1 MPADILRGRVDALI
15 ATALEDE
22 LEVVLALGEGGRD
35 GWEEAR
41 DRGGFPYHLR
51 EIPNDRGQPLR
62 VAAAWSGRM
71 GESAAAARSQAL
83 IDALDPGCL
92 AVCGVCAGKRGEV
105 SLGDLILADRVYVCG
120 EGDPG
125 DARGEGAGGTFHEIG
140 TYDLEKTWGLDVV
153 RFVVEFERTTA
164 LARERPPSRLSQ
176 AWWLRHAL
184 YASQLE
190 GGPPPVA
197 HPERARR
204 CPGWAERIGELE
216 AQGALRIGDGGL
228 ELTEAGIAQVRRDRV
243 VHPDGPPPA
252 RPLRVHIGP
261 IAAGKAAQEDPGL
274 LERLRSSGRRV
285 LGAELESA
293 AIAHVA
299 ERLGRRSIIAK
310 AVSDHGDR
318 DRDDSVRAFACR
330 ASAELLVAFLRRYL
344 HPGRAERADLA
355 ERGGRLRRFPARARG
370 GRADQHGDD
379 ILLPGE
385 GRSDDF
391 LSRVERVCR
400 LREPEGVE
408 IEWFDAPLPFGC
420 YLRVSVNEGGIV
432 RIAPLA
438 ALESGI
444 STEAVTLFL
453 DTIDASYRRDD
464 PGLVSTLVY
473 GGEPAPEELVRYAGA
488 RRVRLVRFLEYQ
500 GLIDFRGYLSWQNA
514 RLERDPT
521 YPPGLYVDQR
531 IAITVGQEEAL
542 RERALD
548 AFAELLDSE
557 HSRFVLVL
565 GDFGTGKTFLLHE
578 LARRMGK
585 AGGPLTPVLIEM
597 RALEKARDLNA
608 LVAQHLALAGMG
620 KIDLPAFR
628 HMLAEGRIA
637 LLFDGFDEL
646 AFRVTY
652 DRAVEHFDTLIQAA
666 QGKAAKVVVTSRS
679 QHFISEQQVRSALAE
694 KAALLPGYRLA
705 RLLPFTEPQ
714 IRRFLVNRLG
724 DEEAAGA
731 RMQLLADV
739 RDLLGLSAN
748 PRMLGFIT
756 EIEEA
761 QLRQAKAGDGEITSA
776 GLYKLLLDRWLVWEY
791 ERAHPKGAQPGL
803 SVAQRWRAVT
813 ELALRLWHRTEQ
825 SVNVRELPADLIAAL
840 QALGRHELEVGVT
853 AHQIGSGTL
862 LVWDDQE
869 NFRFIHQSVLEW
881 LVAREA
887 ADEVRRAGEAAALA
901 QREVSDLMADF
912 FGALAGRAAAERWVR
927 SALGGAWGAVAAA
940 NALRIDG
947 RMGLG
952 VRERMNLAGADLRGQ
967 DLSGKDLSG
976 CDLRGADLR
985 EAKLVG
991 ANLSGARM
999 AGALLDG
1006 ADLTGA
1012 KLCGADLSGATAVR
1026 ARLVGADL
1034 TVAKLA
1040 SVKLRGAKLVGARG
1054 ARFDACDTFGAA
1066 MPETVRVE
1074 PAWSQVGQCKAVA
1087 ISPDGELLASG
1098 YPSGITLW
1106 DMATHSALRMVKG
1119 HSDKVTSVA
1128 FSPDGTLLASGSE
1141 DHTVRLWDVSTGNVL
1156 CVLKGHV
1163 DHVTSVAFSPD
1174 GEMLAS
1180 GSLDRSIRLWQVAT
1194 CREFRM
1200 LEGHAKG
1207 VTAVAF
1213 GLRCERLASGSH
1225 DGTVR
1230 LWDVSTGNTLR
1241 VLEGHST
1248 PVISVAASPDG
1259 EMLASGSMGC
1269 SVRLWKASTG
1279 ERLQLILDYGSRVNS
1294 VAFSPDG
1301 AMLAASSNDGT
1312 VQISEVSSGSKLFTA
1327 HLDRPVSSVAFSS
1340 DGSTLASG
1348 SDDGAVRLW
1357 QASTGYALRTLEGHS
1372 SPLARMALRRDGAMV
1387 AFSSHISGIQL
1398 WDTSGEY
1405 ALLSLKEAG
1414 ACTSMVFSA
1423 DGRTLAFTASDGTVQ
1438 LWQPPTGRVRRL
1450 EEHYHH
1456 SQCIDFSPDGT
1467 MLVSGC
1473 TDRTVRI
1480 LDAATG
1486 ALLQV
1491 LVGHGDAVRSV
1502 TFSSGG
1508 TILASGSIDQ
1518 TVRIW
1523 PVTGDGEVEV
1533 LEGHRQSVT
1542 SVAFSPNGRVLAS
1555 GSYDNS
1561 VRIWDVASG
1570 ETVLIL
1576 RGHSDAIMSVAFS
1589 PEGRLLASGS
1599 HDSSVRLW
1607 DVASGEIVRILRGHS
1622 GPIITVA
1629 FTPDGDTLVSSSIDS
1644 TIRFWD
1650 VRTGAC
1656 LAVLLKLPEGWVAFR
1671 TDGRYKLGGNVAGGF
1686 WHAANLCRFEP
1697 GELDAL
1703 IPGLRIPD
1711 DEPLLPT
1718 PPALPTSPFRDSL
1731 ATTGPIRL
1739 FFSYSHKDEALRD
1752 ALEAHLALLKREGLL
1767 QSWHDR
1773 RIAAGDAWAGQIDK
1787 HLHEAD
1793 VILLLVSADFLASD
1807 YCFDREMKRALER
1820 HDAGEARVIPVILR
1834 QTDWH
1839 GAPFARLQALP
1850 KGGKPVTSWQNQ
1862 DEAWTEVAKGIRRAV
1877 EALRG
1882 GSG

>member
-22 LEVVLALGEGGRD
+22 LEAVLALGEGDRD
-35 GWEEAR
+35 GWQEAR

-51 EIPNDRGQPLR
+51 EIPNDRGEPLR
-62 VAAAWSGRM
+62 VAAAWTGRT
-71 GESAAAARSQAL
+71 GESAAAARAQAL
-83 IDALDPGCL
+83 VDALDPGCL
-92 AVCGVCAGKRGEV
+92 AVCGVCAGRRGEV
-105 SLGDLILADRVYVCG
+105 SLGDLILADRVYVCDEG
-120 EGDPG
+120 ERG
-125 DARGEGAGGTFHEIG
+125 DARGEGAGGTLREIG

-153 RFVVEFERTTA
+153 RFVTEFERATA
-164 LARERPPSRLSQ
+164 LAHERPPSRLSQ

-216 AQGALRIGDGGL
+216 AQGVLRIGDGGL
-228 ELTEAGIAQVRRDRV
+228 ELTEVGIAQVRRDRV

-261 IAAGKAAQEDPGL
+261 IATARAAPDDPRL
-274 LERLRSSGRRV
+274 LERLRSSGRKV
-285 LGAELESA
+285 LGVELASA
-293 AIAHVA
+293 AIGHVA
-299 ERLGRRSIIAK
+299 ARLGRRSIVAK

-318 DRDDSVRAFACR
+318 DRDDDVHAFACR

-344 HPGRAERADLA
+344 HPGRAEHA
-355 ERGGRLRRFPARARG
+355 ELTERSGRMRRFPARARG
-370 GRADQHGDD
+370 GRVDQHGDD

-432 RIAPLA
+432 RMEPLA

-453 DTIDASYRRDD
+453 DTIDASYRHQD
-464 PGLVSTLVY
+464 PLLVSTLVY

-514 RLERDPT
+514 RLERDLT
-521 YPPGLYVDQR
+521 YPPALYVDQR
-531 IAITVGQEEAL
+531 IAITVGQEEAP

-608 LVAQHLALAGMG
+608 LIAQHLALAGMG

-628 HMLAEGRIA
+628 HMLAEGRVA

-724 DEEAAGA
+724 GEEAAGA

-748 PRMLGFIT
+748 PRMLGFIA

-813 ELALRLWHRTEQ
+813 ELALRLWRRTEQ

-840 QALGRHELEVGVT
+840 QALGKHELDVGVT

-912 FGALAGRAAAERWVR
+912 FGALAGREAAEGWVR
-927 SALGGAWGAVAAA
+927 AALGGAWGAVAAA

-976 CDLRGADLR
+976 CELQGADLR

-991 ANLSGARM
+991 ANLSGAQM

-1012 KLCGADLSGATAVR
+1012 KLGGADLRGATAVR
-1026 ARLVGADL
+1026 ARFLGADL
-1034 TVAKLA
+1034 TRAKLA
-1040 SVKLRGAKLVGARG
+1040 SAKLRGAKLVGARG
-1054 ARFDACDTFGAA
+1054 ARFDRCDTFGAA
-1066 MPETVRVE
+1066 MPEAARFE
-1074 PAWSQVGQCKAVA
+1074 PTWVQGSRGNAVA
-1087 ISPDGELLASG
+1087 I
-1098 YPSGITLW
+1098 
-1106 DMATHSALRMVKG
+1106 
-1119 HSDKVTSVA
+1119 
-1128 FSPDGTLLASGSE
+1128 SPDGTLLASAHASWIVLWDMATGTALRRFNGHADWVTSIAFSRDGDTLASGSE
-1141 DHTVRLWDVSTGNVL
+1141 DFTVRLWDVATGNVL
-1156 CVLKGHV
+1156 CVLKGHTSY
-1163 DHVTSVAFSPD
+1163 VTSVAFSRDGEMLASGSSDATVRLWQVATFGPLRVLRGHLKAVMTVAFSPD
-1174 GEMLAS
+1174 GEMVAS
-1180 GSLDRSIRLWQVAT
+1180 GSEDTSI
-1194 CREFRM
+1194 
-1200 LEGHAKG
+1200 
-1207 VTAVAF
+1207 
-1213 GLRCERLASGSH
+1213 
-1225 DGTVR
+1225 
-1230 LWDVSTGNTLR
+1230 
-1241 VLEGHST
+1241 
-1248 PVISVAASPDG
+1248 
-1259 EMLASGSMGC
+1259 
-1269 SVRLWKASTG
+1269 RLWKASAGDTLRELNGHRGGVLSVAFSPGGEVLASGSADGDIGLWQVTTG
-1279 ERLQLILDYGSRVNS
+1279 EASCWVKHQARHVTSVAFSHGGAVLASGSADCTVRLWHLSTGGAAHLRGSSLLEGHSAAVTGVAFSPDDATLASASGDRTVRLWQVSTGAALRALQGHPSVFMAMALSSDGATLALGSDDSDIHLWRTSTWRALPPLKGGGMSLARLTFSPDSATLASAAPDHTIRLWKFDAGDSGQVLEGHTDHVTSIAFSPDGRTLVSGSYDRTVRFWRTETGTPLRVLADHEAAVRSVAFSPDGTMLAAGFGDRTVRLWSMTDEGTARVLAGHEDAVRS

-1301 AMLAASSNDGT
+1301 AMLA
-1312 VQISEVSSGSKLFTA
+1312 
-1327 HLDRPVSSVAFSS
+1327 
-1340 DGSTLASG
+1340 SG
-1348 SDDGAVRLW
+1348 SDDMTVLLW
-1357 QASTGYALRTLEGHS
+1357 SLVDRSKPRVLR
-1372 SPLARMALRRDGAMV
+1372 
-1387 AFSSHISGIQL
+1387 
-1398 WDTSGEY
+1398 
-1405 ALLSLKEAG
+1405 
-1414 ACTSMVFSA
+1414 
-1423 DGRTLAFTASDGTVQ
+1423 
-1438 LWQPPTGRVRRL
+1438 
-1450 EEHYHH
+1450 
-1456 SQCIDFSPDGT
+1456 
-1467 MLVSGC
+1467 
-1473 TDRTVRI
+1473 
-1480 LDAATG
+1480 
-1486 ALLQV
+1486 
-1491 LVGHGDAVRSV
+1491 GHGRPVKSV
-1502 TFSSGG
+1502 TFSHDG
-1508 TILASGSIDQ
+1508 T
-1518 TVRIW
+1518 
-1523 PVTGDGEVEV
+1523 
-1533 LEGHRQSVT
+1533 
-1542 SVAFSPNGRVLAS
+1542 
-1555 GSYDNS
+1555 
-1561 VRIWDVASG
+1561 
-1570 ETVLIL
+1570 
-1576 RGHSDAIMSVAFS
+1576 
-1589 PEGRLLASGS
+1589 LLASASGDGS
-1599 HDSSVRLW
+1599 IRLW
-1607 DVASGEIVRILRGHS
+1607 HTPTGDIARVLHGH
-1622 GPIITVA
+1622 TDKVWDVA
-1629 FTPDGDTLVSSSIDS
+1629 FTPDGSTLLSSSTDS
-1644 TIRFWD
+1644 TLRFWD

-1671 TDGRYKLGGNVAGGF
+1671 PDGRYKLGGNVAVGF
-1686 WHAANLCRFEP
+1686 WHSVNLCRFDL
-1697 GELDAL
+1697 GELDEFV
-1703 IPGLRIPD
+1703 PGLRITD
-1711 DEPLLPT
+1711 DEPLLPVQKD
-1718 PPALPTSPFRDSL
+1718 PSAAR
-1731 ATTGPIRL
+1731 PIRL

-1752 ALEAHLALLKREGLL
+1752 ALETHLALLKREGLL

-1773 RIAAGDAWAGQIDK
+1773 RIAAGDAWAGQIDE

-1807 YCFDREMKRALER
+1807 YCFDREMRRALER

-1839 GAPFARLQALP
+1839 SAPFARLQALP
-1850 KGGKPVTSWQNQ
+1850 NDGKPVTSWQNP

-1877 EALRG
+1877 EALRS